1 MPIFLA
7 FNFTVVR
14 GRFSAAE
21 ARIAEAPDN
30 IRAFKRSSSSSV
42 QTLYLTGFIAL
53 LSKK

>member
-21 ARIAEAPDN
+21 ARIAEAPIISGPSN
-30 IRAFKRSSSSSV
+30 AHLLLPSRLCTSPASSHCCQRS
-42 QTLYLTGFIAL
+42 
-53 LSKK
+53 